1 MPTAEEP
8 VDGARTPKY
17 RDGKGNIVKLR
28 KSGSERRVEETNGY
42 FGDRGQNSG
51 STPEIELTDLKL
63 MHASSGSFDRL
74 SLSSEK
80 EDKEEHIDS
89 EQDCAIAGLVSM
101 VVMYVICVKRWNRF
115 LEVSTLC
122 LEIQWSNDMPIIQS
136 GEASVLLTETIN
148 DDALLKT
155 TTSRVLL
162 WSAFE
167 DLEWWLAAIGGLLLF
182 CHYLTLLWA
191 YDKAPSTVIN
201 PLIQVSSVWVLLGS
215 AVPSTL
221 LGNTFIRPF
230 DLFCYVLIIIGGLL
244 PSLEVS

>member
-1 MPTAEEP
+1 MCQEVEP
-8 VDGARTPKY
+8 LFGGECVTLY
-17 RDGKGNIVKLR
+17 C
-28 KSGSERRVEETNGY
+28 
-42 FGDRGQNSG
+42 FGDNSV
-51 STPEIELTDLKL
+51 
-63 MHASSGSFDRL
+63 
-74 SLSSEK
+74 
-80 EDKEEHIDS
+80 
-89 EQDCAIAGLVSM
+89 C
-101 VVMYVICVKRWNRF
+101 
-115 LEVSTLC
+115 
-122 LEIQWSNDMPIIQS
+122 QS
-136 GEASVLLTETIN
+136 GETSVLLTETIN

-155 TTSRVLL
+155 TTNRVLL

-230 DLFCYVLIIIGGLL
+230 DLFCYILVIIGGLL
-244 PSLEVS
+244 PSLEVRQKTWLCASVLSALAFYNREISSKCSS